1 MLQTHRVTTIKKST
15 KYTMKKTPLIIVLTL
30 FAKLVMAQSLYPEK
44 FENCKLSSFCLDCGD
59 PQAQPPK
66 TVIQNILRGIGEQQL
81 ASLKGSLEMQILISQ
96 DGKPCLLSVDNKT
109 GISSELLNLKR
120 SVNATEN
127 WTPAMNGTKK
137 ENSSVS
143 LILEFE
149 DGKFRAK
156 RRTFDFTNQ
165 SNMKAAGT
173 PDKKGSEK
181 AQLSESWKV
190 YTQSNSELPWDMS
203 RAVACDR
210 KGNVWIGTDN
220 GIVKITDE
228 KWSHFNASNT
238 AIGAK
243 PYNKKQTQ
251 SVRDMEV
258 DGKDNKW
265 FVVGYDVYRYDNQTW
280 TKFDS
285 VNSPINWAKNIFVDR
300 HDNIFFTSWH
310 GVMKFDGSKWSVLN
324 RKNSKLPSDN
334 TLGAF
339 VDSKNRIWI
348 GTFDGNVMIEKG
360 KTILLNDKTSPLSRA
375 YISKMQEDKLGNLWF
390 SLYNEKGTAA
400 GIYNYT
406 PDGKWQ
412 RLWQEDEQM
421 FSANSIN
428 DFFLDEEK
436 CVLWLS
442 QNNVGIIKYNI
453 SSKKTEIYTTEN
465 SSVPSVNVERIAK
478 DKNGAIWA
486 ATYAGVIKTELK

>member
-1 MLQTHRVTTIKKST
+1 VKKA
-15 KYTMKKTPLIIVLTL
+15 PLIIVLTL
-30 FAKLVMAQSLYPEK
+30 FAKAILAQSLYPEK
-44 FENCKLSSFCLDCGD
+44 FEDCKLSSFCLDCGD

-81 ASLKGSLEMQILISQ
+81 ATLKGSLEMQILITQ
-96 DGKPCLLSVDNKT
+96 DGKPCLLSVENKT

-127 WTPAMNGTKK
+127 WTPAMNGNKK
-137 ENSSVS
+137 ESSSVS

-156 RRTFDFTNQ
+156 RRTFNFTNR

-181 AQLSESWKV
+181 SQLSESWKV

-203 RAVACDR
+203 RAVACDK
-210 KGNVWIGTDN
+210 KGDVWIGTDN
-220 GIVKITDE
+220 GIVKIADG

-238 AIGAK
+238 AIGAT
-243 PYNKKQTQ
+243 PYNKNQTQ

-265 FVVGYDVYRYDNQTW
+265 FVIGYDVYRYDNRNW

-285 VNSPINWAKNIFVDR
+285 VNSPINWARKIFVDR
-300 HDNIFFTSWH
+300 NDNILFTSWD
-310 GVMKFDGSKWSVLN
+310 GVIRFDGRKWSVMN
-324 RKNSKLPSDN
+324 KRNSKLPSDK

-339 VDSKNRIWI
+339 VDSKDRTWI
-348 GTFDGNVMIEKG
+348 GTFEGNVMIEKG
-360 KTILLNDKTSPLSRA
+360 KTIFLNDKTSPLSKA
-375 YISKMQEDKLGNLWF
+375 YISKMQEDKSGNLWF
-390 SLYNEKGTAA
+390 SLYNEKGTSA
-400 GIYNYT
+400 GIYCYT
-406 PDGKWQ
+406 TDGKWH
-412 RLWQEDEQM
+412 RLWQEDEKM
-421 FSANSIN
+421 FAANSIN

-436 CVLWLS
+436 NVLWLS
-442 QNNVGIIKYNI
+442 QNNVGIIKYDI
-453 SSKKTEIYTTEN
+453 SLKKTEIYTTEN